1 MRLFKS
7 MASRRKVLIASVLV
21 ALVAGVANFFL
32 RSASAQDYPR
42 KPDPLGSGRVRW
54 TETLTPDAW
63 TKVTNQG
70 GATLGYSKGSGI
82 QLIQVDGYAFKDLNR
97 NNLLDKF
104 EDWRVDPKARAASMV
119 QEFTVEQ
126 MMGMKMNPFGL
137 GSVNQYSLD
146 AGITNALDMGYRQLR
161 APGATASGTVK
172 ASWNNM
178 VQKYIEDLKGIACL
192 PAVWIADPKSGDVS
206 EWPSNLAMAATFD
219 PAVGAEYGRLMSQ
232 EWRAMGIS
240 MQVATQM
247 DLATEP
253 RWRRISGTFGE
264 DPALS
269 MDFARAVINAWQS
282 TYDKDGNDLGWG
294 EDSVN
299 NQMKH
304 WPGDGAAEAGRESHT
319 RDGAYNVF
327 PGGQF
332 WTHTLPFSAA
342 MKLPGKTK
350 SVSAVMTNFSVGI
363 EAKGQPVG
371 GERVASSFSKYK
383 INNVLR
389 NMYGWDGYILTD
401 FGIVNGKH
409 YGMENLTPAE
419 RMLAILEAGC
429 DGFGGE
435 GSNPKESV
443 ALAMQAYAV
452 GVKKSGQKAMDE
464 MMRHST
470 ERMLVTHFNVGLVE
484 NPYLSIEKAETVPNS
499 AAHNERGFQANQKS
513 IVMLKNS
520 GGLIHKASAGAAKAT
535 VYIPLVYSA
544 ASAGGRGPAAGGM
557 PGPAAGGMQGPGGGG
572 RQGAGGGGRG
582 AGGGGM
588 QGSAASARPA
598 FNIETAKEYFN
609 VVTDQLAAT
618 LTGPADSAGKPTLSP
633 NDIVRASAADIA
645 KCDFALVRITSPQNG
660 NPTYMG
666 FGGVTTAGDKYAY
679 LPISLQYRPY
689 TANSASVRKESI
701 AGDMVEVT
709 ETLFNDG
716 ADGQVKTLKK
726 ENRSYFGKTG
736 IVRNESDLDLV
747 LNTAAV
753 AKKVIVVVNAS
764 NPMVF
769 REFENK
775 VAAILVGFGGDRS
788 SYQADKAFLE
798 IIAGKVEPS
807 GLLPLQMPADM
818 ETVEAQLED
827 VPRDMKCHVD
837 SNGNAY
843 DFAFGLNWSGVIK
856 DGRTAKYGVAP
867 IVGAPPK

>member
-1 MRLFKS
+1 MRLPNGIA
-7 MASRRKVLIASVLV
+7 ASRTIWTLSL
-21 ALVAGVANFFL
+21 LLAGVATLFL
-32 RSASAQDYPR
+32 ASANAQDYPR
-42 KPDPLGSGRVRW
+42 KPDRLGSGRVKW
-54 TETLTPDAW
+54 TESPTPDGW

-70 GATLGYSKGSGI
+70 GATLGYSKNSGL

-104 EDWRVDPKARAASMV
+104 EDWRLAPETRAASMA
-119 QEFTVEQ
+119 QEFSVEQ

-137 GSVNQYSLD
+137 GSVNQHSLD

-178 VQKYIEDLKGIACL
+178 VQKYIEDLKGMACL

-342 MKLPGKTK
+342 MNLPGKTK
-350 SVSAVMTNFSVGI
+350 SVSAVMTNFSVAI
-363 EAKGQPVG
+363 EANGRPVG

-389 NMYGWDGYILTD
+389 KLYGWDGYILTD

-409 YGMENLTPAE
+409 YGMESLTPAE

-435 GSNPKESV
+435 GSKPKDSV
-443 ALAMQAYAV
+443 ALAMQAYAL
-452 GVKKSGQKAMDE
+452 GVKKNGQKAMDE

-470 ERMLVTHFNVGLVE
+470 ERMLVTHFNVGIVE
-484 NPYLSIEKAETVPNS
+484 DPYLSIEKAEAVPNS
-499 AAHNERGFQANQKS
+499 AAHNERGFLAAQKS
-513 IVMLKNS
+513 IVMLKNT
-520 GGLIHKASAGAAKAT
+520 GGLIHKANAGAAKAT

-544 ASAGGRGPAAGGM
+544 ASTSGR
-557 PGPAAGGMQGPGGGG
+557 GPAAGGMQGPGGGG
-572 RQGAGGGGRG
+572 RQG
-582 AGGGGM
+582 
-588 QGSAASARPA
+588 GSASAKPA
-598 FNIETAKEYFN
+598 FNIETAREYFN
-609 VVTDQLAAT
+609 VVTDRVAPT
-618 LTGPADSAGKPTLSP
+618 LSGPADSTGKPTLSP
-633 NDIVRASAADIA
+633 NDILRASAAEIA

-666 FGGVTTAGDKYAY
+666 FGGTTTAGEKYTY

-689 TANSASVRKESI
+689 TANSSFVRKESI
-701 AGDMVEVT
+701 AGDMIEVT

-736 IVRNESDLDLV
+736 IIRNESDLDLV

-753 AKKVIVVVNAS
+753 AKKVVVVVNAS

-769 REFENK
+769 KEFESK
-775 VAAILVGFGGDRS
+775 VAAVLAGFGGDRS
-788 SYQADKAFLE
+788 SYSSDKALLE
-798 IIAGKVEPS
+798 MVAGKVEPS

-818 ETVEAQLED
+818 EAVEAQLED
-827 VPRDMKCHVD
+827 VPRDMRCHVD
-837 SNGNAY
+837 SDGNTY
-843 DFAFGLNWSGVIK
+843 DFAFGMNWSGVIK
-856 DGRTAKYGVAP
+856 DARTAKYKVPP